1 MSALLLALL
10 LAQNYQAW
18 PVGPRTAGLGGAAT
32 ALGEGSGNTLYNP
45 AALAFSLG
53 STVTLSGQV
62 LGLEGVSLRG
72 ELGDTASHT
81 NVGLFVI
88 PSNMSLETHGVDL
101 GPLRL
106 SDRWGLAVSMVA
118 PLSFTVKSTIA
129 NQDSSTTVYRDVTE
143 TVLTIYNSLS
153 YRFSEE
159 LGFGV
164 SIVAMYRDTAT
175 ISIAERAAAEG
186 YQSLTYLRTE
196 HTLGHTLAFG
206 GQWRLANGLRLGL
219 ATRLPLQSVAGF
231 GSERG
236 RVTSYDRAT
245 GAFSLTSVDRNLD
258 LKYELPFRFNFGV
271 AYEQPRRFA
280 VAADVAVFTPYS
292 YLAARDA
299 DTGQT
304 LLTRRLLPVVNVAV
318 GAELWLGTRPVR
330 LGLFTDFSPAG
341 PVSADGAS
349 QRIDRFGATLGTSF
363 ERPMFHSDVGLLFA
377 AGRLQ
382 ALGYDLA
389 HGTFAP
395 VLAEGLQWRLMV
407 TYATVLDY

>member
-18 PVGPRTAGLGGAAT
+18 PVGPRTSGMGGAAT
-32 ALGEGSGNTLYNP
+32 ALGVGSGNTLYNP
-45 AALAFSLG
+45 AALAFSTQ

-62 LGLEGVSLRG
+62 FGLEGVSLRG
-72 ELGDTASHT
+72 ELGDTTSHT
-81 NVGLFVI
+81 NVGIFVI
-88 PSNMSLETHGVDL
+88 PSNMSLEVHGLDF

-118 PLSFTVKSTIA
+118 PLSFAVKSTVA
-129 NQDSSTTVYRDVTE
+129 NSDNSTTVYRDVTE
-143 TVLTIYNSLS
+143 TTLTIYNSLS

-164 SIVAMYRDTAT
+164 SIVAMYRDAAT
-175 ISIAERAAAEG
+175 ISIAQRDGADG

-196 HTLGHTLAFG
+196 HTLGHTLDFG
-206 GQWRLANGLRLGL
+206 GQWRPANGLRVGF
-219 ATRLPLQSVAGF
+219 ATRLPLQNVVGF

-245 GAFSLTSVDRNLD
+245 GAFTLAAVDRNLE
-258 LKYELPFRFNFGV
+258 LKYELPFRFNFGL

-280 VAADVAVFTPYS
+280 VAADVAVFTPYT
-292 YLAARDA
+292 YLAARDV

-304 LLTRRLLPVVNVAV
+304 LLTRRLLPVVNFAL
-318 GAELWLGTRPVR
+318 GAEVWLGPRPLR
-330 LGLFTDFSPAG
+330 FGLFTDFSPTGA
-341 PVSADGAS
+341 VTVDGAS
-349 QRIDRFGATLGTSF
+349 QRIDRYGATIGTSF

-395 VLAEGLQWRLMV
+395 VLADGLQWRLML